1 MRIVKSSKETYL
13 NQEVH
18 EYKRLVVS
26 GLNDETDKLI
36 MDTETQQCTDV
47 PGIDISLSP
56 DLKTANDI
64 SKSILVIMDSKVLDI
79 VADKM
84 FSYGISKRAYNKGL
98 EVRICTKYP
107 FREDICSSRPTKKD
121 DDKWYYNHVLEAL
134 VIDRSIG
141 HTVFAIEFG
150 VLGGYI
156 LKKDSAIHL
165 FTKHLE
171 EQVDFLMPYLEK
183 GIKDYLKTKRDSV

>member
-1 MRIVKSSKETYL
+1 MKLNETYL

-18 EYKRLVVS
+18 EYRRIVVYGFS
-26 GLNDETDKLI
+26 DGSMDSI
-36 MDTETQQCTDV
+36 MGTEAQQCTDV
-47 PGIDISLSP
+47 PGIDISLAP
-56 DLKTANDI
+56 DLKTANGI

-84 FSYGISKRAYNKGL
+84 FTYGISKKSYNKGL
-98 EVRICTKYP
+98 EVTVRTKYP
-107 FREDICSSRPTKKD
+107 FREDIRSSRPTKED
-121 DDKWYYNHVLEAL
+121 DDKWYYNHVIETL
-134 VIDRSIG
+134 VMDRSIG

-156 LKKDSAIHL
+156 LKKDCTIHL

-171 EQVDFLMPYLEK
+171 EQVAFIMPYLEK

>member
-1 MRIVKSSKETYL
+1 MKSNETYL

-18 EYKRLVVS
+18 EYKRLIVS
-26 GLNDETDKLI
+26 GLNDEAAESIMGTDA
-36 MDTETQQCTDV
+36 QQCTGV
-47 PGIDISLSP
+47 PSIDISLAP

-84 FSYGISKRAYNKGL
+84 FSYGISKKAYNKGL
-98 EVRICTKYP
+98 EVTVRTKYP
-107 FREDICSSRPTKKD
+107 FREDIRSSRPTKED
-121 DDKWYYNHVLEAL
+121 DDKWYYCHVLET
-134 VIDRSIG
+134 VVKDRETG
-141 HTVFAIEFG
+141 HTVFAIEFI

-156 LKKDSAIHL
+156 LKKDCTIHL

-171 EQVDFLMPYLEK
+171 EQVVFIMPYLEK
-183 GIKDYLKTKRDSV
+183 GIKDYLKTRRDPI

>member
-1 MRIVKSSKETYL
+1 MKSNETYL

-18 EYKRLVVS
+18 EYKRLIVS
-26 GLNDETDKLI
+26 GFNGLAVDSI
-36 MDTETQQCTDV
+36 AGTEAQQCTDV
-47 PGIDISLSP
+47 PGIDLSLAP

-64 SKSILVIMDSKVLDI
+64 SKSILIIMDNKVLDI
-79 VADKM
+79 VAGKV
-84 FSYGISKRAYNKGL
+84 FAQASCSKRAYNKGL

-107 FREDICSSRPTKKD
+107 FMEDSRSTRPIKED
-121 DDKWYYNHVLEAL
+121 DDKWYYYHVLEAT
-134 VIDRSIG
+134 VVDRSTG
-141 HTVFAIEFG
+141 HTVFAIEFT

-156 LKKDSAIHL
+156 LKNGCVIHL

-171 EQVDFLMPYLEK
+171 EQVAFIMPYLEK

>member
-1 MRIVKSSKETYL
+1 VKSSKETYL

-18 EYKRLVVS
+18 EYRRIVVYGFS
-26 GLNDETDKLI
+26 NGSMDSI
-36 MDTETQQCTDV
+36 MGTETQQCTDV
-47 PGIDISLSP
+47 PGIDISLAP

-64 SKSILVIMDSKVLDI
+64 TKNILVIMDDKVLGV

-84 FSYGISKRAYNKGL
+84 FTHAICRKAYNKGL
-98 EVRICTKYP
+98 EVSVRTKYP
-107 FREDICSSRPTKKD
+107 FREDSRSTYPTKED

-134 VIDRSIG
+134 VMDRSIG

-156 LKKDSAIHL
+156 LKKDCTIHL

-171 EQVDFLMPYLEK
+171 EQVAFIMPYLEK
-183 GIKDYLKTKRDSV
+183 GIKDYLKTKRDPL

>member
-1 MRIVKSSKETYL
+1 MKSNETYL

-18 EYKRLVVS
+18 EYKRLIVS
-26 GLNDETDKLI
+26 GFNDETMNSI
-36 MDTETQQCTDV
+36 MGTEAQPCTDA
-47 PGIDISLSP
+47 PDIDISLAP
-56 DLKTANDI
+56 DLKTASDI

-84 FSYGISKRAYNKGL
+84 FTYGISKKAYNKGL
-98 EVRICTKYP
+98 EVTVRTKYP
-107 FREDICSSRPTKKD
+107 FREDIRSSRPTKED
-121 DDKWYYNHVLEAL
+121 DDKWYYKHVLEAL
-134 VIDRSIG
+134 VMDRSIG

-156 LKKDSAIHL
+156 LKKDCTIHL

-171 EQVDFLMPYLEK
+171 EQVAFIMPYLEK
-183 GIKDYLKTKRDSV
+183 GIKNYLKTKRDSL

>member
-1 MRIVKSSKETYL
+1 MKSNETYL

-18 EYKRLVVS
+18 EYKRLIVS
-26 GLNDETDKLI
+26 GFNDETAKLI
-36 MDTETQQCTDV
+36 VGTEAQHCTGV
-47 PGIDISLSP
+47 PGIDISLAP

-64 SKSILVIMDSKVLDI
+64 SKSILVIMDSEVLDI

-84 FSYGISKRAYNKGL
+84 FTYGISKKAYNKGL
-98 EVRICTKYP
+98 EVTVRTKYP
-107 FREDICSSRPTKKD
+107 FREDIRISRPIRED

-134 VIDRSIG
+134 VIDRSTG
-141 HTVFAIEFG
+141 HTVFVIEFG

-156 LKKDSAIHL
+156 LKKDCTIHL

-171 EQVDFLMPYLEK
+171 EQVAFITPYLEK
-183 GIKDYLKTKRDSV
+183 GIKDYLKTKRDPV